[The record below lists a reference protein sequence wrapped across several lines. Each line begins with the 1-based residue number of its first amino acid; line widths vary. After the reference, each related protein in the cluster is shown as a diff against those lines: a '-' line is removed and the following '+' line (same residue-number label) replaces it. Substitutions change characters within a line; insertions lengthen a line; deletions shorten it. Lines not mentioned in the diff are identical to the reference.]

1 MGCGGSCSSCN
12 DEEGT
17 CDRLPPGM
25 LKNYNLNQS
34 IADGTMVWVEVD
46 GDGSPVIGCL
56 EVLAAAKRTCEGRVF
71 AVIFGDAG
79 MKSFYPRIF
88 GAGAHTIYHVRGE
101 GTEVYTPEVYASCL
115 CEVVERIVPAT
126 VLFSATPRGREL
138 APRFAALMNT
148 GVTADCTGMSAD
160 DRKVIMTRPAF
171 GGNLIA
177 DIECT
182 QFPQVATVRVGAFP
196 CPDPIDGQGTAIYW
210 QYNGGCDKEIL
221 SDAFVD
227 EADADVTDAEVIL
240 AVGNGVR
247 DKETLELAQRVADK
261 MGAVLCC
268 SRPLV
273 EKGWMPRSRQIGM
286 SGHTVKPKMYI
297 AFGISGAVQHIA
309 GMSGSGKV
317 IAVNNDG
324 DAPIH
329 NHADISLIADAKAVL
344 KAMDSKL

>member
-34 IADGTMVWVEVD
+34 TADGTMVWVEVD
-46 GDGSPVIGCL
+46 GDGSPVAGSL
-56 EVLAAAKRTCEGRVF
+56 ELISAAKRICEGRVF

-79 MKSFYPRIF
+79 MKSMYPSIF

-101 GTEVYTPEVYASCL
+101 GTQVYTPEVYVSCL
-115 CEVVERIVPAT
+115 CEVAERIVPAT

-148 GVTADCTGMSAD
+148 GVTADCTDLSAD

-171 GGNLIA
+171 GGNLVA

-182 QFPQVATVRVGAFP
+182 QFPQVATVRAGAFP
-196 CPDPIDGQGTAIYW
+196 HPEEVDGQGTAIYW
-210 QYNGGCDKEIL
+210 QYNGGCDKVVE
-221 SDAFVD
+221 SDTPLDENDVD
-227 EADADVTDAEVIL
+227 VESSDIIL
-240 AVGNGVR
+240 AVGNGIR
-247 DKETLELAQRVADK
+247 DKDTLDLAQRVADK

-268 SRPLV
+268 SRPIV

-309 GMSGSGKV
+309 GMNGSGKV

-329 NHADISLIADAKAVL
+329 NHADISLIADAKSVL
-344 KAMDSKL
+344 KAMDSRL